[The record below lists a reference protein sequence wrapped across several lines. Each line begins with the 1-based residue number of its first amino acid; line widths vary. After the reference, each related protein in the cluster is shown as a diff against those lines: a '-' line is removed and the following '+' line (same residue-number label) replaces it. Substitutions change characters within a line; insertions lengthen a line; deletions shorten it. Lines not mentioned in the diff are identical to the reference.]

1 MNHIFDFTTKT
12 FELVGALFVLAVV
25 SSVLF
30 GFNVIEPTL
39 QWLNNSSNL
48 LSMIVIFVI
57 YMLFKGEIDNG

>member
-1 MNHIFDFTTKT
+1 
-12 FELVGALFVLAVV
+12 LFVLAVV

-48 LSMIVIFVI
+48 LSMIGIFVI